1 MTIEKQLI
9 QKVYYE
15 TFLTEQGSVQAPQT
29 LGEAYVNEA
38 ENEFSNI
45 ANIRF
50 AQGEVYYHHKDFET
64 AIFKWEKV
72 NNDLSLWAKKNIADA
87 YFELGLLSI
96 AEEIYTSIQTDDITL
111 TMEVSLQL
119 LSLYIEQNRLGLAFK
134 VISEAVAFQP
144 DYPNIT
150 AIARSFYEKQQD
162 WNNAID
168 LAIHEGIRTKS
179 LHWFEILTSYVN
191 QGFTKQMK
199 PKYFYEALKVL
210 YTIDSD
216 QFKQLI
222 SSFWKIYQDESTNLV
237 WIQTIN
243 HLFLHIEVDS
253 YDSWDEIV
261 TLYQE
266 TYCELITGKY
276 LMHEL
281 QELIPDLL
289 TNWFSLT
296 KAEHSLFVSA
306 ATLAWNEI
314 SPKSLD
320 TLLVKSA
327 ETLLSSST
335 IYNTV
340 ELEKTANL
348 FETIVVWAEKNDV
361 DLGHSYTWLVREL
374 SDINVQQ
381 ILVTGTNDDS
391 KSAFIN
397 SILGERILKN
407 PSRAA
412 IAFKD
417 NAQTEITE
425 LTDLTIRNTSNLDEF
440 YEMIAV
446 PPKSESEQKC
456 IEFKLPCRFLRKN
469 KFSFIVTPGFDG
481 NDNKETTNLE
491 YLHVSDNLL
500 YILNVSSPLLDEEIN
515 TLLYIREQIPTLQVH
530 FVLNTIDTILTD
542 ETANKTLTET
552 ESKIRVHFPNARV
565 FPYSSLDE
573 NNGQLSD
580 LTESITSTFTNRD
593 IKTERIEKLLWFIQ
607 KTITYLL
614 NERVQLENTLVKSI
628 RWNKHI
634 LVKLNGFINNLTAIE
649 KDKTRSIT
657 DSYRLTKDEIIHD
670 LHNQIPE
677 LLQSCSDLI
686 QEDSDFKQVHEEL
699 NAAMNERI
707 QKHLQQMILPK
718 FTHSIQ
724 EWIEKA
730 HNEFIQSQSYLDEM
744 SETFN
749 NLYEEERMKL
759 PCDFQLL
766 DDWRRDVARMTNR
779 INVGDVNI
787 LLRFTPTQFLL
798 KSAGK
803 LFGNMQKNQS
813 MLYNKYKNYI
823 ETEDYTEV
831 TTTISE
837 QFFLQFELFESA
849 LERDIMMF
857 FKEPL
862 SILKQTVEAAH
873 LEIEQDESTL
883 TKLRTNP
890 ETYHDPLTLFKLQL
904 LQYKFMLN
912 KNSNNGST
920 SSSRLIIDETP
931 IV

>member
-1 MTIEKQLI
+1 MTIEKHLI

-15 TFLTEQGSVQAPQT
+15 TFLTEQDSIQAPQV

-38 ENEFSNI
+38 QNNFSNI
-45 ANIRF
+45 SNIRF
-50 AQGEVYYHHKDFET
+50 AQGEIYYHQKDFET

-87 YFELGLLSI
+87 YFELGLFSM
-96 AEEIYTSIQTDDITL
+96 AEKIYTSIQAEDVTL

-119 LSLYIEQNRLGLAFK
+119 LSLYMEQNRLGLAFK
-134 VISEAVAFQP
+134 VISEAVSFQP

-168 LAIHEGIRTKS
+168 LAVQEGIRTKS
-179 LHWFEILTSYVN
+179 LHWFEILTNYVN

-210 YTIDSD
+210 YTVDSV
-216 QFKQLI
+216 QFKQLVL
-222 SSFWKIYQDESTNLV
+222 SLWKSYQDESTYLV

-243 HLFLHIEVDS
+243 HLFLHVEVDS
-253 YDSWDEIV
+253 YDAWDEIV
-261 TLYQE
+261 TLYQD
-266 TYCELITGKY
+266 TYCELITGQY

-306 ATLAWNEI
+306 ATLAWNEV

-320 TLLVKSA
+320 TLLVKST

-335 IYNTV
+335 TYNAV
-340 ELEKTANL
+340 ELDKVSNL

-361 DLGHSYTWLVREL
+361 DLSHSFTWLVREL
-374 SDINVQQ
+374 SDVNVQQ
-381 ILVTGTNDDS
+381 VLVTGTNHTS

-397 SILGERILKN
+397 SILGENILKDS
-407 PSRAA
+407 PKAA
-412 IAFKD
+412 IVFKD
-417 NAQTEITE
+417 NAQTEFTE
-425 LTDLTIRNTSNLDEF
+425 LTDLTIRKTSNLDEL
-440 YEMIAV
+440 YEMMAI
-446 PPKSESEQKC
+446 PPKTEFEQKC

-481 NDNKETTNLE
+481 NGNKENTNLD
-491 YLHVSDNLL
+491 YLHAADNLL
-500 YILNVSSPLLDEEIN
+500 YVLNTSSSLLDEEID
-515 TLLYIREQIPTLQVH
+515 TLLYMQEQLPTLQVQ
-530 FVLNTIDTILTD
+530 FVLNQIDTILS
-542 ETANKTLTET
+542 EEAANKKRIEI
-552 ESKIRVHFPNARV
+552 ESKIHVHFPNARV
-565 FPYSSLDE
+565 FSYSPLQESS
-573 NNGQLSD
+573 GQLSD
-580 LTESITSTFTNRD
+580 LTESITSNFNNRN
-593 IKTERIEKLLWFIQ
+593 IKTERTEKLLWFIQ
-607 KTITYLL
+607 KTIMYLL
-614 NERVQLENTLVKSI
+614 NERIQLENTLVKSI

-670 LHNQIPE
+670 LHDQIPE
-677 LLQSCSDLI
+677 LLQSCSDLV
-686 QEDSDFKQVHEEL
+686 QEDSDFKQVPEEL
-699 NAAMNERI
+699 NVAMNERI
-707 QKHLQQMILPK
+707 QKHLQQVILPK

-749 NLYEEERMKL
+749 KLYEEERMKL

-779 INVGDVNI
+779 IKVDDVNI

-873 LEIEQDESTL
+873 LEINQDENAL

-912 KNSNNGST
+912 NKPISSKVESNKAPT
-920 SSSRLIIDETP
+920 I
-931 IV
+931 

>member
-407 PSRAA
+407 TSRAA

-456 IEFKLPCRFLRKN
+456 IEFKLPSRFLRKN

-573 NNGQLSD
+573 YNGQLSD
-580 LTESITSTFTNRD
+580 LTESITSSFTNRD

-607 KTITYLL
+607 KAITYLL

-634 LVKLNGFINNLTAIE
+634 LVKLKGFINNLTAIE

-912 KNSNNGST
+912 KNSNNDST

>member
-15 TFLTEQGSVQAPQT
+15 TFLTEQDSIQAPQV

-38 ENEFSNI
+38 QNQFSNI
-45 ANIRF
+45 SNIRF
-50 AQGEVYYHHKDFET
+50 AQGEIYYHQKDFET

-87 YFELGLLSI
+87 YFELGLFSM
-96 AEEIYTSIQTDDITL
+96 AEEIYTSIQTEDVTL

-119 LSLYIEQNRLGLAFK
+119 LSLYMEQNRLGLAFK
-134 VISEAVAFQP
+134 VISEAVSFQP

-162 WNNAID
+162 RNNAID
-168 LAIHEGIRTKS
+168 LAVQEGIRTKS
-179 LHWFEILTSYVN
+179 LHWFEILTNYVN

-210 YTIDSD
+210 YTVDSI
-216 QFKQLI
+216 QFKQLA
-222 SSFWKIYQDESTNLV
+222 SSLWKSYQDESTYLL

-243 HLFLHIEVDS
+243 HLFLHVEVDS
-253 YDSWDEIV
+253 YDAWDEIV
-261 TLYQE
+261 TLYQD
-266 TYCELITGKY
+266 TYCELITGQY
-276 LMHEL
+276 LMHGL

-296 KAEHSLFVSA
+296 KTEHSLFVSA
-306 ATLAWNEI
+306 ATVAWNKV

-335 IYNTV
+335 IYNAV
-340 ELEKTANL
+340 DLDNVSNL

-361 DLGHSYTWLVREL
+361 DLSHSFTWLVQEL
-374 SDINVQQ
+374 SDVNVQQ
-381 ILVTGTNDDS
+381 VLVIGTNGTS

-397 SILGERILKN
+397 SILGESILKDS
-407 PSRAA
+407 PEAA
-412 IAFKD
+412 IVFKD

-425 LTDLTIRNTSNLDEF
+425 LTDLTIRKTSNLDEF
-440 YEMIAV
+440 YKMMDIPSKV
-446 PPKSESEQKC
+446 ESRQKC

-469 KFSFIVTPGFDG
+469 KFSFIVTPVFDG
-481 NDNKETTNLE
+481 TGNNKNLDH
-491 YLHVSDNLL
+491 LHAADNLL
-500 YILNVSSPLLDEEIN
+500 YVLKASSSLLDEEID
-515 TLLYIREQIPTLQVH
+515 TLLYMQEQLPTLQVH
-530 FVLNTIDTILTD
+530 FVLNQTDTTLNEEAT
-542 ETANKTLTET
+542 NKELIEI
-552 ESKIRVHFPNARV
+552 ESKIHVHFPNAHV
-565 FPYSSLDE
+565 FPYSPLQESSE
-573 NNGQLSD
+573 QLSN
-580 LTESITSTFTNRD
+580 LTESITSNFNNRN
-593 IKTERIEKLLWFIQ
+593 IETERTEKLLWFIQ

-614 NERVQLENTLVKSI
+614 NERVQLENTLEKSI
-628 RWNKHI
+628 GSNKRL
-634 LVKLNGFINNLTAIE
+634 LVKLTGFINNLTAIQ
-649 KDKTRSIT
+649 KDKTCSIT

-670 LHNQIPE
+670 LQDQIPE

-686 QEDSDFKQVHEEL
+686 QEDSDFKQVPEEL

-707 QKHLQQMILPK
+707 QKHLQQVILPK

-744 SETFN
+744 SEAFN
-749 NLYEEERMKL
+749 KLYKEERMKL

-779 INVGDVNI
+779 IKVDDVNI

-823 ETEDYTEV
+823 ETEDYIDV

-837 QFFLQFELFESA
+837 QFFLQFELFESS

-862 SILKQTVEAAH
+862 SILKQTVEATH
-873 LEIEQDESTL
+873 LEINQDENAL
-883 TKLRTNP
+883 TKLKTNP

-912 KNSNNGST
+912 NKPTSTKIESNKAPT
-920 SSSRLIIDETP
+920 I
-931 IV
+931 